1 MTHDSQPNQP
11 APRTLPPEDPA
22 KARRRKTNLEIGAGV
37 FLVLFVMWWANANDW
52 ATGHTIAFVG
62 TILVLAFIYLLFRA
76 LYRVGEPREPAVVMT
91 PPQPTAPAPGWYVD
105 GSGVTRWFDG
115 TRWTDITQPPP
126 PPNPGTP

>member
-22 KARRRKTNLEIGAGV
+22 KARRRKTLNDLFVAVLIVGLVTWWTYINHMKASDAAVGIGIAAV
-37 FLVLFVMWWANANDW
+37 VAFAYLVLR
-52 ATGHTIAFVG
+52 
-62 TILVLAFIYLLFRA
+62 ILHRLSDH
-76 LYRVGEPREPAVVMT
+76 
-91 PPQPTAPAPGWYVD
+91 PTTVTAGARPIAPAPGWYVD

-126 PPNPGTP
+126 PPNSGTP